1 MNHYRFYVRFL
12 AGLMTISLL
21 LGLVVFTTAQS
32 VSAVTIGDPFDNT
45 GSDRPDNTYTIPGH
59 GTRGPDEGSFFKTG
73 TAASG
78 TPITTGNSG
87 DWEAGNAESP
97 VTITFPDTSDSS
109 YPSEYGK
116 PFYSINYVDKNDFL
130 DFSSADQANNFNK
143 TGTAAY
149 NPNNVASK
157 MDANNELKS
166 GQTYDNGYLQ
176 ITGNVPIHAQLSSS
190 ETSVDAAMAGNWGV
204 MARVTLPAGVD
215 AKSLGGSVDW
225 SKSYFYLNLQTIEG
239 KLLFLGSY
247 QLKNINFPLQ
257 FDHHIYLDS
266 QKSNVFYLKVKGI
279 PFKFLEGSNS
289 TTAQMQLQNGAAD
302 YLDYLHNVYLSSGT
316 PSTLDKL
323 NSPDTIGSGSSIQP
337 NFQEQTGGNNTVWD
351 PFRGLAYDSLI
362 DSWGSGWPASS
373 IIKVITGALTPSLV
387 YNAGSVGRAIS
398 LLNAADASGNRQLT
412 HVTGANWT
420 DLFALFQSFVLKPI
434 TSSLANF
441 FVSNGFYG
449 SAHINFSFD
458 MSKYRGSSDTA
469 LQSLTTNRL
478 FSAPYKDGTF
488 NTGDTSGSSD
498 ANRRSFGIT
507 MYDSNQLV
515 DKYNVLS
522 GMDRKDPTKDTALL
536 NQMKAGTSPMDYAL
550 IKTGTTGTE
559 FPVYTN
565 FTSWT
570 AAAVPYD
577 KDTTNDTL
585 HSSGNPIGDDMR
597 YRTATPDPRTD
608 GALLNDG
615 SNISVTKDWDHAGHA
630 PQFSAD
636 KKTLEKAGSITP
648 ERYANVYEVYD
659 YSQSTPTVAPHPI
672 YSADEPSLKLAVTN
686 SGSENIGTGYSGEVS
701 KDFSPGQW
709 IYSGSLN
716 GIPIASANLGL
727 NQSLTPNMDLS
738 SSPFLIVP
746 KTSVTNGQHQTYS
759 LGSWRDGLIINN
771 DTMTAALNGFD
782 GTKYGTATANNLV
795 TSTTANKVG
804 LGLADTYNYGFAQK
818 GPYGDITPEFK
829 MPPAATTDP
838 VTFYSGDFTLSR
850 QDDIPVHMP
859 TTQPTI
865 GSTLGT
871 KKASTLIALINNA
884 HASYTITRS
893 QDTQYAYANG
903 QTITATGVVKNV
915 GTDSSR
921 TKFVVVVPTPAGLTL
936 ADYNFGAANGTVS
949 KDTNIT
955 AKLGGNAAAYDV
967 TLTNPLPVGQTF
979 TYTAKY
985 QVADMS
991 QLPINGTPFQDLLL
1005 DPDTLDYLGE
1015 SNTNWL
1021 YPAASPYLQT
1031 VPSFDF
1037 GKHPQPGSTV
1047 TYATVAGNKQTFAVT
1062 DPDTASTVNN
1072 WSLFAQLS
1080 PFVNGDSN
1088 LSDLAMTFGTPNGE
1102 TKPADYD
1109 ANKANNEMTD
1119 DDWLYFNHT
1128 ANTVPSNQSM
1138 QRLYRL
1144 DTSLEPTV
1152 DPKNA
1157 ALDYSGGNG
1166 GKGVTLTVPA
1176 NDDAAIKLGK
1186 YNATITYTLDSNKST
1201 IN

>member
-1 MNHYRFYVRFL
+1 MCLLSHYRFYVRFL
-12 AGLMTISLL
+12 AGLMTVSLL

-45 GSDRPDNTYTIPGH
+45 GSNRPDNTYTIPGH

-78 TPITTGNSG
+78 TPITTGNG
-87 DWEAGNAESP
+87 ADWEAGNAESP
-97 VTITFPDTSDSS
+97 VTITFPSTSDSN
-109 YPSEYGK
+109 YPSGYGK
-116 PFYSINYVDKNDFL
+116 PFYSINYVDKNNFL
-130 DFSSADQANNFNK
+130 DFSSADQANAFNK
-143 TGTAAY
+143 TGVSAY

-157 MDANNELKS
+157 MDANNKLKS

-176 ITGNVPIHAQLSSS
+176 ITGNVPIHAQLSNSK
-190 ETSVDAAMAGNWGV
+190 TSVDAAMAGNWGV
-204 MARVTLPAGVD
+204 MARITLPAGVD
-215 AKSLGGSVDW
+215 AKSLGGAVDW
-225 SKSYFYLNLQTIEG
+225 TGSYFYLNLETISVDKV
-239 KLLFLGSY
+239 KLN
-247 QLKNINFPLQ
+247 NINFPLQ
-257 FDHHIYLDS
+257 FDHHVYLDTK
-266 QKSNVFYLKVKGI
+266 QSNVFYLKVKGI
-279 PFKFLEGSNS
+279 PFGFDPSDDDSEA
-289 TTAQMQLQNGAAD
+289 TMQLLNGSSD
-302 YLDYLHNVYLSSGT
+302 YLDYLHNIYLKNGSPSNLDKIGT
-316 PSTLDKL
+316 PQTVSKDGVT
-323 NSPDTIGSGSSIQP
+323 QP
-337 NFQEQTGGNNTVWD
+337 NFVTQTGGKNTIWD
-351 PFRGLAYDSLI
+351 PFYGIINESFSGIFGGIMSGITSIYS
-362 DSWGSGWPASS
+362 GSP
-373 IIKVITGALTPSLV
+373 V
-387 YNAGSVGRAIS
+387 YEAGSVGRAIA
-398 LLNAADASGNRQLT
+398 LLNAADESDNRPMVKIKWWEIFGNPLMLILQGVKAAVIDPLT
-412 HVTGANWT
+412 RIVSNY
-420 DLFALFQSFVLKPI
+420 
-434 TSSLANF
+434 

-478 FSAPYKDGTF
+478 FAAPYKDGTF

-522 GMDRKDPTKDTALL
+522 GMDRKDPTQDTALL

-597 YRTATPDPRTD
+597 YRTATPNPRTD

-615 SNISVTKDWDHAGHA
+615 SNISVTKDWDHTGHA

-991 QLPINGTPFQDLLL
+991 QLPSNGTPFQDLLL

>member
-1 MNHYRFYVRFL
+1 M
-12 AGLMTISLL
+12 GLINDTFSSWGIVGMFIKLITSI
-21 LGLVVFTTAQS
+21 F
-32 VSAVTIGDPFDNT
+32 
-45 GSDRPDNTYTIPGH
+45 
-59 GTRGPDEGSFFKTG
+59 
-73 TAASG
+73 SG
-78 TPITTGNSG
+78 
-87 DWEAGNAESP
+87 SP
-97 VTITFPDTSDSS
+97 V
-109 YPSEYGK
+109 YG
-116 PFYSINYVDKNDFL
+116 
-130 DFSSADQANNFNK
+130 
-143 TGTAAY
+143 T
-149 NPNNVASK
+149 
-157 MDANNELKS
+157 
-166 GQTYDNGYLQ
+166 
-176 ITGNVPIHAQLSSS
+176 
-190 ETSVDAAMAGNWGV
+190 
-204 MARVTLPAGVD
+204 
-215 AKSLGGSVDW
+215 
-225 SKSYFYLNLQTIEG
+225 
-239 KLLFLGSY
+239 
-247 QLKNINFPLQ
+247 
-257 FDHHIYLDS
+257 
-266 QKSNVFYLKVKGI
+266 
-279 PFKFLEGSNS
+279 
-289 TTAQMQLQNGAAD
+289 
-302 YLDYLHNVYLSSGT
+302 
-316 PSTLDKL
+316 
-323 NSPDTIGSGSSIQP
+323 
-337 NFQEQTGGNNTVWD
+337 
-351 PFRGLAYDSLI
+351 
-362 DSWGSGWPASS
+362 
-373 IIKVITGALTPSLV
+373 
-387 YNAGSVGRAIS
+387 GSVGRAIA
-398 LLNAADASGNRQLT
+398 LLNAADPSSNRVLVKAT
-412 HVTGANWT
+412 GLPTLVNKYFIAPLVTDISNY
-420 DLFALFQSFVLKPI
+420 FV
-434 TSSLANF
+434 T
-441 FVSNGFYG
+441 NGFYG
-449 SAHINFSFD
+449 SAQINFTFD

-478 FSAPYKDGTF
+478 FAAPYKDGTF
-488 NTGDTSGSSD
+488 NTGDTSGSDDS
-498 ANRRSFGIT
+498 NRRSFSIT
-507 MYDSNQLV
+507 MYNSNQLA
-515 DKYNVLS
+515 DPDNVIA
-522 GMDRKDPTKDTALL
+522 GMDRTDPTTDTDLM
-536 NQMKAGTSPMDYAL
+536 NQMQPGKTPMDHAL
-550 IKTGTTGTE
+550 IKKSEINNGAE

-597 YRTATPDPRTD
+597 YRTATPNPRTD

-636 KKTLEKAGSITP
+636 KQTLEKAGSITP

-991 QLPINGTPFQDLLL
+991 QLPSNGTPFQDLLL

-1128 ANTVPSNQSM
+1128 ANTIPSNQSM

-1144 DTSLEPTV
+1144 DNSLEPTV

>member
-1 MNHYRFYVRFL
+1 MSAL
-12 AGLMTISLL
+12 STA
-21 LGLVVFTTAQS
+21 VV
-32 VSAVTIGDPFDNT
+32 
-45 GSDRPDNTYTIPGH
+45 
-59 GTRGPDEGSFFKTG
+59 
-73 TAASG
+73 
-78 TPITTGNSG
+78 
-87 DWEAGNAESP
+87 
-97 VTITFPDTSDSS
+97 
-109 YPSEYGK
+109 
-116 PFYSINYVDKNDFL
+116 
-130 DFSSADQANNFNK
+130 
-143 TGTAAY
+143 
-149 NPNNVASK
+149 
-157 MDANNELKS
+157 
-166 GQTYDNGYLQ
+166 
-176 ITGNVPIHAQLSSS
+176 
-190 ETSVDAAMAGNWGV
+190 
-204 MARVTLPAGVD
+204 
-215 AKSLGGSVDW
+215 
-225 SKSYFYLNLQTIEG
+225 
-239 KLLFLGSY
+239 
-247 QLKNINFPLQ
+247 
-257 FDHHIYLDS
+257 
-266 QKSNVFYLKVKGI
+266 
-279 PFKFLEGSNS
+279 
-289 TTAQMQLQNGAAD
+289 
-302 YLDYLHNVYLSSGT
+302 
-316 PSTLDKL
+316 
-323 NSPDTIGSGSSIQP
+323 
-337 NFQEQTGGNNTVWD
+337 
-351 PFRGLAYDSLI
+351 
-362 DSWGSGWPASS
+362 
-373 IIKVITGALTPSLV
+373 KVI
-387 YNAGSVGRAIS
+387 
-398 LLNAADASGNRQLT
+398 SGY
-412 HVTGANWT
+412 
-420 DLFALFQSFVLKPI
+420 
-434 TSSLANF
+434 
-441 FVSNGFYG
+441 FVSSGFYG
-449 SAHINFSFD
+449 SAQINFTFD
-458 MSKYRGSSDTA
+458 MSKYRGNSDTT

-478 FSAPYKDGTF
+478 FAAPYQDGTF
-488 NTGDTSGSSD
+488 NTGDTSGSDDS
-498 ANRRSFGIT
+498 NRRSFSIT
-507 MYDSNQLV
+507 MFNCNQLA
-515 DKYNVLS
+515 DPDNVIA
-522 GMDRKDPTKDTALL
+522 GMDRRDPTKDTDLM
-536 NQMKAGTSPMDYAL
+536 NQMQPGKTPMDHAL
-550 IKTGTTGTE
+550 IKKSEINNGAE

-597 YRTATPDPRTD
+597 YRTATPNPRTD

-636 KKTLEKAGSITP
+636 KQTLEKAGSITP

-979 TYTAKY
+979 TYTAKH
-985 QVADMS
+985 QVSDISKMPS
-991 QLPINGTPFQDLLL
+991 NGTPFQDLLL

-1109 ANKANNEMTD
+1109 ANKENNEMTD

>member
-1 MNHYRFYVRFL
+1 MCLLNHYRFCVRFL
-12 AGLMTISLL
+12 AGLMTLGLL

-45 GSDRPDNTYTIPGH
+45 GSNRPDNTYTIPGH

-73 TAASG
+73 TSASG
-78 TPITTGNSG
+78 TPITTGAG
-87 DWEAGNAESP
+87 DDWEAGNAESP
-97 VTITFPDTSDSS
+97 VTITFPNTSDSN

-143 TGTAAY
+143 TGESEF
-149 NPNNVASK
+149 NPGNVKSK
-157 MDANNELKS
+157 MDANNKLKS
-166 GQTYDNGYLQ
+166 GETYDDGYLQ
-176 ITGNVPIHAQLSSS
+176 ITGNVPIHAQLANSK
-190 ETSVDAAMAGNWGV
+190 TSVDAAMAGNWGV

-215 AKSLGGSVDW
+215 AKSLGGAVDW
-225 SKSYFYLNLQTIEG
+225 TGSYFYLNLQTISLAG
-239 KLLFLGSY
+239 
-247 QLKNINFPLQ
+247 QNLKNINFPLQ
-257 FDHHIYLDS
+257 FDHHIYLDA
-266 QKSNVFYLKVKGI
+266 QHKNVFYLKVKGI
-279 PFKFLEGSNS
+279 PFGFTPSNGNSSATMKLLNGS
-289 TTAQMQLQNGAAD
+289 AD
-302 YLDYLHNVYLSSGT
+302 YLDYLHNVYLDSQGKESQ
-316 PSTLDKL
+316 LDEIGD
-323 NSPDTIGSGSSIQP
+323 PQTVGSGDSIQP
-337 NFQEQTGGNNTVWD
+337 NFITQNNGKNTIWD
-351 PFRGLAYDSLI
+351 PFYGMINESFSNVPFVGTALKLVTSAFS
-362 DSWGSGWPASS
+362 GSP
-373 IIKVITGALTPSLV
+373 V
-387 YNAGSVGRAIS
+387 YEAGSVGRAIA
-398 LLNAADASGNRQLT
+398 LLNASDQSDNRPMVKIDWDDVNPVILGLKLIKAFIFDPFT
-412 HVTGANWT
+412 RVISNY
-420 DLFALFQSFVLKPI
+420 FV
-434 TSSLANF
+434 A
-441 FVSNGFYG
+441 NGFYG

-458 MSKYRGSSDTA
+458 MSKYRGSSDTT

-478 FSAPYKDGTF
+478 FAAPYSDGTF
-488 NTGDTSGSSD
+488 NTGDTSGSND
-498 ANRRSFGIT
+498 NNRRSYGIT

-550 IKTGTTGTE
+550 IKTGATGTE

-585 HSSGNPIGDDMR
+585 HSSGNPIGDDLR

-615 SNISVTKDWDHAGHA
+615 SNISVAKDWDHTGHA

-659 YSQSTPTVAPHPI
+659 YTKSTPTLDPHPI

-686 SGSENIGTGYSGEVS
+686 SGSENIGTGYSGAIS
-701 KDFSPGQW
+701 KDFAPGQW
-709 IYSGSLN
+709 TYDGSLN

-759 LGSWRDGLIINN
+759 LGNWRDGLIINN

-782 GTKYGTATANNLV
+782 GTKYGTATAKNLV

-903 QTITATGVVKNV
+903 QTITATGVVKNI

-991 QLPINGTPFQDLLL
+991 QLPSNGTPFQDLLL

>member
-1 MNHYRFYVRFL
+1 M
-12 AGLMTISLL
+12 
-21 LGLVVFTTAQS
+21 
-32 VSAVTIGDPFDNT
+32 
-45 GSDRPDNTYTIPGH
+45 
-59 GTRGPDEGSFFKTG
+59 
-73 TAASG
+73 
-78 TPITTGNSG
+78 
-87 DWEAGNAESP
+87 
-97 VTITFPDTSDSS
+97 
-109 YPSEYGK
+109 
-116 PFYSINYVDKNDFL
+116 
-130 DFSSADQANNFNK
+130 
-143 TGTAAY
+143 
-149 NPNNVASK
+149 
-157 MDANNELKS
+157 
-166 GQTYDNGYLQ
+166 
-176 ITGNVPIHAQLSSS
+176 
-190 ETSVDAAMAGNWGV
+190 
-204 MARVTLPAGVD
+204 
-215 AKSLGGSVDW
+215 
-225 SKSYFYLNLQTIEG
+225 
-239 KLLFLGSY
+239 
-247 QLKNINFPLQ
+247 
-257 FDHHIYLDS
+257 
-266 QKSNVFYLKVKGI
+266 
-279 PFKFLEGSNS
+279 
-289 TTAQMQLQNGAAD
+289 
-302 YLDYLHNVYLSSGT
+302 
-316 PSTLDKL
+316 
-323 NSPDTIGSGSSIQP
+323 
-337 NFQEQTGGNNTVWD
+337 
-351 PFRGLAYDSLI
+351 
-362 DSWGSGWPASS
+362 
-373 IIKVITGALTPSLV
+373 
-387 YNAGSVGRAIS
+387 
-398 LLNAADASGNRQLT
+398 
-412 HVTGANWT
+412 
-420 DLFALFQSFVLKPI
+420 
-434 TSSLANF
+434 
-441 FVSNGFYG
+441 
-449 SAHINFSFD
+449 
-458 MSKYRGSSDTA
+458 
-469 LQSLTTNRL
+469 
-478 FSAPYKDGTF
+478 
-488 NTGDTSGSSD
+488 
-498 ANRRSFGIT
+498 
-507 MYDSNQLV
+507 
-515 DKYNVLS
+515 
-522 GMDRKDPTKDTALL
+522 
-536 NQMKAGTSPMDYAL
+536 
-550 IKTGTTGTE
+550 
-559 FPVYTN
+559 
-565 FTSWT
+565 
-570 AAAVPYD
+570 
-577 KDTTNDTL
+577 
-585 HSSGNPIGDDMR
+585 
-597 YRTATPDPRTD
+597 
-608 GALLNDG
+608 
-615 SNISVTKDWDHAGHA
+615 
-630 PQFSAD
+630 
-636 KKTLEKAGSITP
+636 
-648 ERYANVYEVYD
+648 
-659 YSQSTPTVAPHPI
+659 
-672 YSADEPSLKLAVTN
+672 TN

-701 KDFSPGQW
+701 KDYNPGQW
-709 IYSGSLN
+709 TYSGSLN

-955 AKLGGNAAAYDV
+955 AKLGGSAAAYDV

-991 QLPINGTPFQDLLL
+991 QLPSNGTPFQDLLL

>member
-1 MNHYRFYVRFL
+1 MQQQRHHLR
-12 AGLMTISLL
+12 TK
-21 LGLVVFTTAQS
+21 
-32 VSAVTIGDPFDNT
+32 AVTIFLI
-45 GSDRPDNTYTIPGH
+45 SDLLIGMIILLMAKPTLAM
-59 GTRGPDEGSFFKTG
+59 
-73 TAASG
+73 AASG
-78 TPITTGNSG
+78 GSYEPSGTTASGASITTGDGG
-87 DWEAGNAESP
+87 DWEKKNAESP
-97 VTITFPDTSDSS
+97 VTITFPSPNSSDKNYDPNYDVAS
-109 YPSEYGK
+109 YGK
-116 PFYSINYVDKNDFL
+116 PYYSINYVDRNDFL
-130 DFSSADQANNFNK
+130 SFSSPERANKFN
-143 TGTAAY
+143 TDPTTEFNSQTDFTY
-149 NPNNVASK
+149 NPGNLTSK
-157 MDANNELKS
+157 MDATNKLKS
-166 GQTYDNGYLQ
+166 GETYDNGFLK
-176 ITGNVPIHAQLSSS
+176 ISGNVPIHAQLAQSK
-190 ETSVDAAMAGNWGV
+190 TTVDSAMAGNWGV
-204 MARVTLPAGVD
+204 MARITLPAGVD
-215 AKSLGGSVDW
+215 AKSLGGAVDW
-225 SKSYFYLNLQTIEG
+225 SGSYFYLNLQTI
-239 KLLFLGSY
+239 KALGF

-257 FDHHIYLDS
+257 FAHHVYLDPDHA
-266 QKSNVFYLKVKGI
+266 NVFYLKVKGI
-279 PFKFLEGSNS
+279 PFGY
-289 TTAQMQLQNGAAD
+289 TASDNGTAATMKLLDNADTRD
-302 YLDYLHNVYLSSGT
+302 YLNNVYLDSSGQ
-316 PSTLDKL
+316 PSTLDQ
-323 NSPDTIGSGSSIQP
+323 IGSPSTIDGHP
-337 NFQEQTGGNNTVWD
+337 NFPTQTGGKSTIWD
-351 PFRGLAYDSLI
+351 PYYGLVKDTFSSWWPVNQFIDGITSLF
-362 DSWGSGWPASS
+362 SGSP
-373 IIKVITGALTPSLV
+373 IYET
-387 YNAGSVGRAIS
+387 GSVGRAIT
-398 LLNAADASGNRQLT
+398 LLNAADPSDNRSLVKVDGGLIAEAMSALSTSVVKVISGY
-412 HVTGANWT
+412 
-420 DLFALFQSFVLKPI
+420 
-434 TSSLANF
+434 
-441 FVSNGFYG
+441 FVSSGFYG
-449 SAHINFSFD
+449 SAQINFTFD

-478 FSAPYKDGTF
+478 FAAPYKDGTF
-488 NTGDTSGSSD
+488 NTGDTSGSDDS
-498 ANRRSFGIT
+498 NRRSFSIA
-507 MYDSNQLV
+507 MFNSNQLA
-515 DKYNVLS
+515 DPDNVIA
-522 GMDRKDPTKDTALL
+522 GMDRTDPTKDTDLM
-536 NQMKAGTSPMDYAL
+536 NQIQPGKTPMDHAL
-550 IKTGTTGTE
+550 IKKSEINNGVE

-585 HSSGNPIGDDMR
+585 HSSGNPTGDDMR
-597 YRTATPDPRTD
+597 YRTATPNPRTD

-636 KKTLEKAGSITP
+636 KKTLQKAGSITP

-985 QVADMS
+985 QVSDISKMPS
-991 QLPINGTPFQDLLL
+991 NGTPFQDLLL